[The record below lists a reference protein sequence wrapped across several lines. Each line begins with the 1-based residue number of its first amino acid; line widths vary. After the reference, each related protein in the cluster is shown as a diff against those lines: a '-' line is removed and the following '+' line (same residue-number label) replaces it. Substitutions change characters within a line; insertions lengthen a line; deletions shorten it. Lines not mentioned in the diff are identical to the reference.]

1 MPMPESADF
10 DVAIVGGGI
19 AGPAMACALA
29 PTGWRVLLVERS
41 SEALDTARGDHLQ
54 PQTCEWLAQWGVLD
68 DMWALGAEKRLGS
81 RYLLPKGE
89 LVLHATVDQLAI
101 PHPYYLYLNHEL
113 LSAALLGGAARNP
126 AFERWCPATARP
138 VATPSGMGLQVE
150 TESGVR
156 QVRARLI
163 VAADGRASRL
173 RRAADISAD
182 SYAYQNPMLT
192 LFAPRTLAD
201 ERNEVRAYFS
211 PVGIISVIPRTGG
224 GWKIGFPVPPAE
236 LPRWRR
242 AGTAELGARLTEWV
256 PELAGVEPSVCG
268 VYPITS
274 MNAEHWTKGNLVLIG
289 DACNTLHPGRSQG
302 MNVALRAVHRLTAM
316 LITAKALE
324 SPERLQA
331 SLQAF
336 EADLKP
342 DMDQRLADNHQRGL
356 EMDRL
361 DAGEQDRMRRG
372 LARVAAD
379 SSLLDAYCLKAA
391 GY

>member
-1 MPMPESADF
+1 MPDYHDY

-29 PTGWRVLLVERS
+29 PTGRRVLLVERS
-41 SEALDTARGDHLQ
+41 SEPLDTARGDHLQ
-54 PQTCEWLAQWGVLD
+54 PLSCEWLDAWGVLD

-81 RYLLPKGE
+81 RYLLPQGE
-89 LVLHATVDQLAI
+89 LVLHSTVDQLAI

-113 LSAALLGGAARNP
+113 LSAALLRAATRNP
-126 AFERWCPATARP
+126 AFDHWCPATAQP
-138 VATPSGMGLQVE
+138 VVKPAGMELNVQTSAGSR
-150 TESGVR
+150 T
-156 QVRARLI
+156 VRAKLV
-163 VAADGRASRL
+163 VAADGRTSRL
-173 RRAADISAD
+173 RRAAGISAD
-182 SYAYQNPMLT
+182 SHAYQNPMLT
-192 LFAPRTLAD
+192 LFAPRTLVD

-211 PVGIISVIPRTGG
+211 SAGIISVIPRMAGS
-224 GWKIGFPVPPAE
+224 WKIGFPVPPAQ

-242 AGTAELGARLTEWV
+242 AGTVELGARLAEWV
-256 PELAGVEPSVCG
+256 PELAGVQPTVCG

-274 MNAEHWTKGNLVLIG
+274 MNAQRWTATNLVLIG

-316 LITAKALE
+316 LAAADALDLPDQLE
-324 SPERLQA
+324 QT
-331 SLQAF
+331 LQAF

-342 DMDQRLADNHQRGL
+342 AMDQRLADNHQRGL

-361 DAGEQDRMRRG
+361 DAGEQDRMRSG

-379 SSLLDAYCLKAA
+379 SRLREAYCLKAA